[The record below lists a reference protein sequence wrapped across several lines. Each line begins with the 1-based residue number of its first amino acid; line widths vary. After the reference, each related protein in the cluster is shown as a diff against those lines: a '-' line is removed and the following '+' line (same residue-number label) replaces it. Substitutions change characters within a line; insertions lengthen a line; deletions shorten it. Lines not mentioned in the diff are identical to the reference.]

1 MWISQL
7 LVYLPMA
14 GTSQVT
20 QVHALAEPYLSLG
33 TQLCGQV
40 GREVGTEALSSRASA
55 GALLSLS
62 FSQTRL
68 DGRECS
74 DPSEDHQGECAH
86 LSYKGTEAH
95 R

>member
-1 MWISQL
+1 MHWQS
-7 LVYLPMA
+7 
-14 GTSQVT
+14 
-20 QVHALAEPYLSLG
+20 PYLSLG
-33 TQLCGQV
+33 TQSCDQV
-40 GREVGTEALSSRASA
+40 GKEVRTGALSSHASA
-55 GALLSLS
+55 SALLSLS

-74 DPSEDHQGECAH
+74 DPSEDHLGECAH

>member
-1 MWISQL
+1 MWVSQL
-7 LVYLPMA
+7 LVYLPVT

-20 QVHALAEPYLSLG
+20 RVHALAEPHLSLG
-33 TQLCGQV
+33 TQSGGQV
-40 GREVGTEALSSRASA
+40 GKKAGTGALSSRASA
-55 GALLSLS
+55 SALLSLN

-68 DGRECS
+68 DGRECAE
-74 DPSEDHQGECAH
+74 PSEDHLGDCAH